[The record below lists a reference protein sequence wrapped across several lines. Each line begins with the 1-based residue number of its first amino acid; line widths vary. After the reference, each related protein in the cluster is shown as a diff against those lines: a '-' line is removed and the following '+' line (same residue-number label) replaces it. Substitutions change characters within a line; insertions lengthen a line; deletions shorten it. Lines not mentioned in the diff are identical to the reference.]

1 LAYNVLQNPGRDDAS
16 DSLVLVDRTP
26 LRSHE
31 DGTALGGIKV
41 EKRKEDDHAAF
52 DGGGCRHL

>member
-41 EKRKEDDHAAF
+41 EKRKENGYATF
-52 DGGGCRHL
+52 DGGRCRHV